1 MSAVTNGNGAFWI
14 AALGDT
20 VLRVDKEGFPTY
32 TRPLTV
38 NADTEMDVWVPRAG
52 AGSTSGSYTLTFTNA
67 PSCPTTP
74 RVYDVDLEEWQGKLT
89 VYAQGRQFVA
99 FGGPPGFTG
108 TRTGD
113 SVTFQLTDDIMNAP
127 TCFVDGNLQY
137 SGVAT
142 GTITERGIVATFDGK
157 IGTCQA
163 ADHRMELVR
172 MQTPLH

>member
-1 MSAVTNGNGAFWI
+1 MLDIVFIVGMLVFAASSAYFWI
-14 AALGDT
+14 AGRGKQGLNLAFMVSFVTLVSC
-20 VLRVDKEGFPTY
+20 VL
-32 TRPLTV
+32 
-38 NADTEMDVWVPRAG
+38 M
-52 AGSTSGSYTLTFTNA
+52 
-67 PSCPTTP
+67 
-74 RVYDVDLEEWQGKLT
+74 WQGKLT

-99 FGGPPGFTG
+99 FAGPPGFTG

-127 TCFVDGNLQY
+127 TCFVDGNLPY